1 MNAPQIY
8 YSASTIIV
16 KIISLHRIIDYT
28 DPSFHFWHF
37 NFHELI
43 SPFSQ
48 TRSIFQFPSRRI
60 SRCCEGKISVFLEG
74 RAGEKERQGEGG
86 GWSYASPVQPT
97 LPRFWVR
104 RVIPSLPS
112 ETKRVWTFEAR
123 IRIIANIRKVELSF
137 PFSRHKC
144 IYHGSRIN

>member
-74 RAGEKERQGEGG
+74 RAGEKERQGEGEVG
-86 GWSYASPVQPT
+86 VTPALFNRPFPVFGSGVLFHLCRARQSAFER
-97 LPRFWVR
+97 LR
-104 RVIPSLPS
+104 RGYESLPTS
-112 ETKRVWTFEAR
+112 EKS
-123 IRIIANIRKVELSF
+123 NF
-137 PFSRHKC
+137 PFLFLATNVFITGHA
-144 IYHGSRIN
+144 